1 MNEKSYQD
9 IIHLKKP
16 LSKHPKMPIS
26 NRAAQFSPFAALS
39 GYEEAIKEKEKTFEK
54 KKLLSQESTDSLN
67 EILLFLK
74 EKKIQDFTLCYFQ
87 MDESKKGG
95 SYKTVHATSVKFL
108 EIEKSL
114 LINNQLRISFSDI
127 YSIHCEE
134 YQSSNEES

>member
-1 MNEKSYQD
+1 MNDKNYQS

-26 NRAAQFSPFAALS
+26 KRAAQFSPFAALS

-54 KKLLSQESTDSLN
+54 KRQLSQEAMDSIN

-87 MDESKKGG
+87 IDESKKGG
-95 SYKTVHATSVKFL
+95 SYKVLHATSVNFFETEKFL
-108 EIEKSL
+108 IVNEQYK
-114 LINNQLRISFSDI
+114 ISFSDI
-127 YSIHCEE
+127 YSIDCDE
-134 YQSSNEES
+134 YYSSKEES